1 MAVNGTAAGLGR
13 RDLVSWP
20 ADEAKMKALRVHR
33 FGPPDVITLE
43 DVPGSVAG
51 EGEVVVQVK
60 AAGVG
65 PWDAWI
71 RSGKGAAPQPL
82 PLILGSDLSGVVDS
96 IGPGVRELKI
106 GDEVFGATNER
117 FTGACAEYA
126 VAKAAMIAPKP
137 KSLNHVHAASVPVCA
152 VAAWQMLF
160 DFAQVSAGQSV
171 LIHGGAGCVGA
182 YAVQFAH
189 RVRAMV
195 IATVSAKDAAYV
207 RALGALGVID
217 HRATRF
223 EERVKEVDAVID
235 TVGGEMLERS
245 YGVLKRGGVLVSSAV
260 LPSKEKAEARGVHAL
275 FFLVQVTT
283 DRLRKIAGMIDAG
296 ELKTEV
302 GEVLWLDEARKGH
315 EMLAGAPHR
324 RGKIV
329 IKIAD

>member
-1 MAVNGTAAGLGR
+1 MAVNGTAAGLGK

-20 ADEAKMKALRVHR
+20 ADEAKMKALRVHQ
-33 FGPPDVITLE
+33 FGPPDVIALE
-43 DVPGSVAG
+43 DVPKPVAG

-65 PWDAWI
+65 PWDVWM

-96 IGPGVRELKI
+96 IGPGVRELKT

-117 FTGACAEYA
+117 FTGACAQYA

-137 KSLNHVHAASVPVCA
+137 KSFNHVHAASVPVCA

-160 DFAQVSAGQSV
+160 DFAQVSEGQSV

-182 YAVQFAH
+182 YAVQLAH
-189 RVRAMV
+189 RARAMV
-195 IATVSAKDAAYV
+195 IATVSAKDATYV

-235 TVGGEMLERS
+235 TVGGETLERS
-245 YGVLKRGGVLVSSAV
+245 Y
-260 LPSKEKAEARGVHAL
+260 
-275 FFLVQVTT
+275 
-283 DRLRKIAGMIDAG
+283 
-296 ELKTEV
+296 
-302 GEVLWLDEARKGH
+302 
-315 EMLAGAPHR
+315 
-324 RGKIV
+324 
-329 IKIAD
+329 